1 MSGLERL
8 AEAHAV
14 ERLRERDA
22 SLFTD
27 DVDARIRIS
36 QRLGWTD
43 LAHKAPERF
52 PLLERLAETVAAE
65 GTTDVLLLGM
75 GGSSL
80 APLVMDRV
88 IGTAPGRSSTIGNGL
103 NGIYIDASQTVVGR
117 IDSGNVIAHNAES
130 GIFVFAGTGNT
141 FRGNIIY
148 RNGTMGIDL

>member
-22 SLFTD
+22 SLFSD
-27 DVDARIRIS
+27 DVDVRIRIS
-36 QRLGWTD
+36 QRLGWID

-88 IGTAPGRSSTIGNGL
+88 IGTAPGRPRLHVLDTTSPVQVAAELESLDRSRTFLILASKSGSTEL
-103 NGIYIDASQTVVGR
+103 LTLTLMSPKVD
-117 IDSGNVIAHNAES
+117 
-130 GIFVFAGTGNT
+130 FAPS
-141 FRGNIIY
+141 
-148 RNGTMGIDL
+148 